1 MDALDDALRVIASL
15 NEAGVEYVV
24 VGGVA
29 MNVHG
34 FVRATE
40 DLDVFIRPD
49 PENVERLRKALRSLW
64 SDPSIEQI
72 TAQDLCGDYPSVRY
86 GPPEGTL
93 YLDILTRLGEAT
105 LYADIEAEQREIAG
119 VRVRVATPR
128 SLYRMKKGTVRPI
141 DHADAAALGAAFDLE
156 DSE

>member
-93 YLDILTRLGEAT
+93 YLGILTRLGAR
-105 LYADIEAEQREIAG
+105 LRAMR
-119 VRVRVATPR
+119 R
-128 SLYRMKKGTVRPI
+128 SISRTR
-141 DHADAAALGAAFDLE
+141 
-156 DSE
+156 SSS